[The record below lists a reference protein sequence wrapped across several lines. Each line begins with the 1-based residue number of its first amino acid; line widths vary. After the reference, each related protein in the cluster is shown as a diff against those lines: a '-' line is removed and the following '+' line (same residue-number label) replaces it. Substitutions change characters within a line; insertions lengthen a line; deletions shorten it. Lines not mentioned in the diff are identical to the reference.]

1 MQWVNNIVILGADD
15 ALVDVILKG
24 NKESKTDNPSPA
36 ASSWSS
42 SPPPSLLLDNVR
54 LSLLEFQQQ
63 NTDCEEYENP
73 YTGRSESTVYIW
85 ILNLPP
91 TLKN

>member
-36 ASSWSS
+36 ASTH
-42 SPPPSLLLDNVR
+42 PPSMLR
-54 LSLLEFQQQ
+54 
-63 NTDCEEYENP
+63 
-73 YTGRSESTVYIW
+73 
-85 ILNLPP
+85 
-91 TLKN
+91 